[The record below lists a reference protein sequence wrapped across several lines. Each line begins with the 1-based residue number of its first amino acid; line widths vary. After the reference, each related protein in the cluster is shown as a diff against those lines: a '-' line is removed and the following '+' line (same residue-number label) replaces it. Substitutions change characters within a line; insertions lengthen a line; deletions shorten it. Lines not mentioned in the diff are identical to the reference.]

1 MNRSRKTKKRSPRQV
16 DCLGLGICPLD
27 ILFEVDR
34 FPEPGGKLNGLSLTF
49 QGGGPVPNVLVGLRR
64 LGLSG
69 ALITAMADDM
79 VGRANVEELEREGV
93 DTSLIIWKKRGYSG
107 AASGFIERGSG
118 RRTLVF
124 NRAVEVLPRD
134 INTAGLPRPRFIHLD
149 GRDVPAC
156 VKLARWGRKIGVPV
170 CFDIGSVRN
179 DVASLVP
186 LVDHLVVAD
195 AFALPFTKSRTARQA
210 VERLAKICPGTV
222 VVTEGIKGSVGLEN
236 GVWVRQAAF
245 KAKAVDTTGAGDA
258 FHTGYFYG
266 LLHGFDLKA
275 RLEFGA
281 ALAALKCSK
290 MGARAGLPTLAR
302 VRRFLKGNPERYA

>member
-1 MNRSRKTKKRSPRQV
+1 MNRSRKTKRAPRRV

-27 ILFEVDR
+27 ILFEVER

-49 QGGGPVPNVLVGLRR
+49 QGGGPVPNVLVGLSR
-64 LGLSG
+64 LGSSG

-79 VGRANVEELEREGV
+79 VGHANVDELEREGV
-93 DTSLIIWKKRGYSG
+93 DTSLIIWKKHGYSG

-124 NRAVEVLPRD
+124 SRAVEVLPRD
-134 INTAGLPRPRFIHLD
+134 IKTDRLPRPRLIHLD

-156 VKLARWGRKIGVPV
+156 VKLARWGHKVGVPV
-170 CFDIGSVRN
+170 CFDIGSRRN
-179 DVASLVP
+179 DVSPLIP

-195 AFALPFTKSRTARQA
+195 AFAVPFTKSRTARQA
-210 VERLAKICPGTV
+210 VERLAKNCPGTV

-236 GVWVRQAAF
+236 GAWVRQRAF
-245 KAKAVDTTGAGDA
+245 KAEVVDTTGAGDA

-266 LLHGFDLKA
+266 LLHGFDLQA

-281 ALAALKCSK
+281 ALAALKCGR